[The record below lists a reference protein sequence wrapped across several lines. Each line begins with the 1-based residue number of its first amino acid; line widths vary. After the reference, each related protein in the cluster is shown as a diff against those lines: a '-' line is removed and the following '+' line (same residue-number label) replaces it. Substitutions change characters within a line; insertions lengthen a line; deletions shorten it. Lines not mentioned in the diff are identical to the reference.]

1 MVLHDPLTYP
11 QVIAYQDA
19 ISDVVKLTG
28 DGKEPTLQKLHFTL
42 LPGIIPCVEK
52 WNLENIPENPTVDT
66 FPATPMQ
73 AAGELID
80 WLREEVLLL
89 ITQATTVPN
98 E

>member
-19 ISDVVKLTG
+19 ISDVVKLME
-28 DGKEPTLQKLHFTL
+28 DGKEPTLQRLNFAL
-42 LPGIIPCVEK
+42 LPGIFACVEK
-52 WNLENIPENPTVDT
+52 WNLENIPENLTIES

-89 ITQATTVPN
+89 ITQATEVPN